1 MGGPDA
7 TRFGVEAR
15 RRVLGASKQPR
26 EPNLQSVLSSPACTL
41 SGLLVRFVVDDVPL
55 WPTGDHWRM
64 IRPTIR
70 YDGPPRGDSPLP
82 KRVRDLLALTGGIV
96 STRELRDLGI
106 DGTALEI
113 MRDYGVLQPVRQGW
127 HCTSDLPAL
136 HRLAWRFGGP
146 LACVSALRLHEGRAS
161 GLSDR
166 EIVIEEPLHIAIPR
180 NAVGAPSPELLA
192 RRWGIPVPQP
202 PVLHW
207 GTDDARSGDRRAVS
221 ADVAHRQ
228 AAICRSIDAC
238 DTPVTRVSHD
248 AGSERGGRARLP

>member
-1 MGGPDA
+1 
-7 TRFGVEAR
+7 
-15 RRVLGASKQPR
+15 
-26 EPNLQSVLSSPACTL
+26 
-41 SGLLVRFVVDDVPL
+41 
-55 WPTGDHWRM
+55 M

-238 DTPVTRVSHD
+238 DTSVTRVSHD
-248 AGSERGGRARLP
+248 AGSERGGRARPPRRPRAR